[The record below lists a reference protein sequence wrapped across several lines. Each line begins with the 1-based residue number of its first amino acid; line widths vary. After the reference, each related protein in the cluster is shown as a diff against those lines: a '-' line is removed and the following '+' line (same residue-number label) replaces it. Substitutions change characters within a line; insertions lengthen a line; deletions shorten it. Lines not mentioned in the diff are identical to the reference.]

1 MGLQANPYPLRI
13 DSVVMQKIKVIA
25 KNNGR
30 SANKEIE
37 FCLKKAVNDY
47 ENLNGVITIDEE

>member
-13 DSVVMQKIKVIA
+13 DSVIMQKIKIIP
-25 KNNGR
+25 KKNGR

-37 FCLKKAVNDY
+37 FCLRKAVEAY
-47 ENLNGVITIDEE
+47 ENINGTITVDEE

>member
-13 DSVVMQKIKVIA
+13 DAMVMQKIKIIA
-25 KNNGR
+25 KSNGR

-37 FCLKKAVNDY
+37 FCLRKAVSDY
-47 ENLNGVITIDEE
+47 ENLNGPIDLSEE

>member
-1 MGLQANPYPLRI
+1 MVLQSNPYPLRI
-13 DSVVMQKIKVIA
+13 DPVIMQKIKIIA

-37 FCLKKAVNDY
+37 FCIRNAIAAY
-47 ENLNGVITIDEE
+47 EDANGVITVDEE